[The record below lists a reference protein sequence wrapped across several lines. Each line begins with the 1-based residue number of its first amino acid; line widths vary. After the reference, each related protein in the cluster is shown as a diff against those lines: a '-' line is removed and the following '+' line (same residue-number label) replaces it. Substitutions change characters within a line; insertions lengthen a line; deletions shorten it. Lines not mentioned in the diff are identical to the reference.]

1 MRVLVA
7 EDEPIN
13 SRIIDKRLSKLGH
26 EVHLTSNGEECVYA
40 YREAEGRFDIILMD
54 IQVSYGPSHLNVAHS
69 QAY

>member
-40 YREAEGRFDIILMD
+40 YREAEGRFDIIFMD
-54 IQVSYGPSHLNVAHS
+54 IQVSYGLLHLNVVHT